1 MEFGFLRNRNQL
13 SFNLETL
20 VTFSVFQACA
30 MCLGGAEGE
39 LAIAANTAIG
49 LMLLLV
55 VFVLG
60 SFGGFIF
67 YLGKRSRLVAAEDL
81 AMNNNVAGRRNR

>member
-1 MEFGFLRNRNQL
+1 
-13 SFNLETL
+13 
-20 VTFSVFQACA
+20 

-49 LMLLLV
+49 LMLVFV
-55 VFVLG
+55 VLVLG

-67 YLGKRSRLVAAEDL
+67 YLSRKSRLVAAEDL
-81 AMNNNVAGRRNR
+81 AAGDRTLLNR